1 MTDQESSK
9 KLRSAEVS
17 CCPSPSTW
25 LTVGLL
31 LLTPREG
38 GGKLL
43 GEELLEPLPAMYL
56 EGTFCKRHPERMKSP
71 ERPPNTQLPL
81 PAGPQPG
88 LWSRGH

>member
-1 MTDQESSK
+1 MIDQESSK

-17 CCPSPSTW
+17 CCPSHSTW
-25 LTVGLL
+25 LRVGLL
-31 LLTPREG
+31 LLTHREG